1 MMSKIMVVFL
11 LLVLLGIDQ
20 GVEAR
25 PSAAAVE
32 QFKERLQQRLQKY
45 EEDSCVK
52 AVHDYLFTAYGDFQ
66 QQMWLQ
72 SLHGIN
78 DVSGDQMTICNNLKQ
93 NMTVPA
99 EDLSWDTSYSVINL
113 NVSSMPVKIRFGI
126 CLPSSCTQ

>member
-1 MMSKIMVVFL
+1 MISKIMVVCI

-20 GVEAR
+20 GAEAR
-25 PSAAAVE
+25 PTAAAVE

-45 EEDSCVK
+45 EEGSCVK